1 MSDGKAVIVDR
12 VIKVYESRGERV
24 TALREVS
31 LTVDE
36 GEIVTIM
43 GPSGSGKTTL
53 MNLIAGIDKPTAGKV
68 IVFGR
73 QVHSMREEELRK
85 YRLHVVGY
93 VFQQHNLI
101 PTLTAV
107 ENVLLPMT
115 LAGKPDEAKARKLL
129 ERVGLSGKENRF
141 PEELSGGE
149 QQRLAVAVALANEPR
164 LVIADEPTGELDMAT
179 GEKIV
184 KLLVSEAR
192 DEGRTVII
200 TTHDPRV
207 ARMTDR
213 VVLLE
218 DGRIRGSYSPQRI
231 AAEGP
236 SGEVAVERVIVEYFK
251 RLLSDVR
258 ERKAKLAER
267 LARGEITVDELVE
280 EYNKLRSLE
289 EAIVDELSRLGAGVE
304 AL

>member
-1 MSDGKAVIVDR
+1 MVEAVIVEK
-12 VIKVYESRGERV
+12 VIKVYESRGDRV

-31 LTVDE
+31 LKVEE
-36 GEIVTIM
+36 GEIITIM

-53 MNLIAGIDKPTAGKV
+53 LNLITGVDKPTAGKI

-73 QVHSMREEELRK
+73 EIHKMDEEALRS
-85 YRLHVVGY
+85 YRLNTVGY

-101 PTLTAV
+101 PTLNAL

-115 LAGKPDEAKARKLL
+115 LAGRRDESRARSLL
-129 ERVGLSGKENRF
+129 REVGLEGKEKRF

-149 QQRLAVAVALANEPR
+149 QQRLAVAVALANEPK
-164 LVIADEPTGELDMAT
+164 LVVADEPTGELDLAT
-179 GEKIV
+179 GERVV
-184 KLLVSEAR
+184 KLLVKQSR
-192 DEGRTVII
+192 DYGRTVII

-218 DGRIRGSYSPQRI
+218 DGRIRGSYLPSRI

-236 SGEVAVERVIVEYFK
+236 SGEVEAERVLVEYFK
-251 RLLSDVR
+251 RLLRDVR
-258 ERKAKLAER
+258 EKKNLLASKLAS
-267 LARGEITVDELVE
+267 GEISVEELVG
-280 EYNKLRSLE
+280 EYIRLKSLE
-289 EAIVDELSRLGAGVE
+289 EALIAELSRLGAGVE